1 MSLIINKVTSIQ
13 AKSKRAISSFQ
24 KIASDLANANAE
36 IEKADAVRVAKM
48 EVLSQ
53 ERADLDAVY
62 AQNEK
67 IIGKLNDFLG
77 I

>member
-1 MSLIINKVTSIQ
+1 MELFNKVASIQ
-13 AKSKRAISSFQ
+13 AKSKRAVSTFQ
-24 KIASDLANANAE
+24 KVASDLASANAE

-53 ERADLDAVY
+53 ERADLDTVF

-67 IIGKLNDFLG
+67 IINKLNEFLG